1 MISVHQKNL
10 LSMLSKRICN
20 VLYNVSK
27 PALLNETESIFY
39 TDCMIDTCN
48 LPSLT
53 NAINLLTSVQSTNA
67 GTTKTPFVA
76 PYCFLQVTC
85 QPPNNYNDC
94 TVICTNQT
102 LNDFLNTT
110 SFVAPSSIS
119 IPKKS
124 SIIISSSII
133 GAPDPT
139 GAIIAGIFG
148 SIAGVGVLAFIS
160 YIFFFYRRKAQAKPK
175 TDSSVEMSNTAE
187 FYAPDSKQFVIES
200 GHSGSFVTGQPA
212 DSGIFVTGQPADSGP
227 SSGIFVTG
235 QPFGNSMASTTVMS
249 SSSENV

>member
-1 MISVHQKNL
+1 MTAQSYVQIRHLMI
-10 LSMLSKRICN
+10 
-20 VLYNVSK
+20 
-27 PALLNETESIFY
+27 F
-39 TDCMIDTCN
+39 
-48 LPSLT
+48 
-53 NAINLLTSVQSTNA
+53 
-67 GTTKTPFVA
+67 
-76 PYCFLQVTC
+76 
-85 QPPNNYNDC
+85 
-94 TVICTNQT
+94 
-102 LNDFLNTT
+102 FLNTT

-175 TDSSVEMSNTAE
+175 TESSVEMSNTAE
-187 FYAPDSKQFVIES
+187 FYAPDSKKFVIES
-200 GHSGSFVTGQPA
+200 SHSGSFVTGQPA
-212 DSGIFVTGQPADSGP
+212 NSDSGP

-235 QPFGNSMASTTVMS
+235 QPSNSGPGSGIFVTGQPFGNSLASTTVMS
-249 SSSENV
+249 STSENV